1 MFPSAEGYER
11 IGVGKLNTFNDGSDK
26 IVIVAHGK
34 EI

>member
-1 MFPSAEGYER
+1 MFPLAEGCER

-26 IVIVAHGK
+26 IVMVAHGE